1 MTTFMCFFLTYVRFD
16 SLYLLHR
23 SVGCFVAWSLL
34 ERWCRWASPRGGPTR
49 PPTAGPSF
57 FTEKDLDTILFFLDF
72 VSARW
77 LRADWTAQFGAR
89 WLSGKCSLA
98 LTDERSTGG
107 SGICLS
113 PARWSSQSHPAWLL
127 DKSKPRSRPRRWWA
141 ILGILRTPGKAIP
154 LNCLF
159 SLDFIWKS
167 HRIHP
172 QRHSWRTSEEKM
184 KYCTDLLHKIY
195 ASMINRWWFLA
206 FCVPWLHEKPPWT
219 CRLWFL
225 ELTWVAIH
233 RPSKMRSLFVL

>member
-1 MTTFMCFFLTYVRFD
+1 MTTFMCFFPTYVRFG
-16 SLYLLHR
+16 SLYLHR

-34 ERWCRWASPRGGPTR
+34 ERWCRWASPHGGPTR

-141 ILGILRTPGKAIP
+141 ILGIFCELLARSFLSIACLLLTLYENPLEFIP
-154 LNCLF
+154 RDTHGELQ
-159 SLDFIWKS
+159 K
-167 HRIHP
+167 
-172 QRHSWRTSEEKM
+172 K
-184 KYCTDLLHKIY
+184 
-195 ASMINRWWFLA
+195 RWNTAQIFY
-206 FCVPWLHEKPPWT
+206 T
-219 CRLWFL
+219 
-225 ELTWVAIH
+225 I
-233 RPSKMRSLFVL
+233 